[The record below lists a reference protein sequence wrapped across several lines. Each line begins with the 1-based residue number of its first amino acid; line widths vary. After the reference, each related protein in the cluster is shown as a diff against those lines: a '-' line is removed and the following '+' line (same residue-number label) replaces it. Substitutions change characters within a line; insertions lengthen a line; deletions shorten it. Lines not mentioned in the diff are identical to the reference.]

1 MMRKYRGI
9 VCEKK
14 ASYTVFLT
22 ENGEF
27 LRGVPLI
34 ADVQIGEE
42 AAFHL
47 IASTTSKRRMKPIF
61 IAPALIAAILLLFLV
76 ASWFP
81 KATPAYAYIQVEGD
95 STIEIGVDED
105 GKVISLQSSTETM
118 SDWEGQPMDLVL
130 AKAVE
135 QISTDKN
142 ELAVS
147 TVYEKEDK
155 PKLKK
160 QIEKAVQKV
169 NKNPLPQKNSIEP
182 VPKNTKPKEENAKPP
197 GQIKKEEKLPNQNIP
212 ATKTETKNSP
222 IEKPVKNTETKDKSN
237 ENKAQPKENKPTN
250 NSNKVPGQEKKKN
263 EDKSNDGNNA
273 NKNNGNNKNAN
284 N

>member
-263 EDKSNDGNNA
+263 EDKSNNGNNA
-273 NKNNGNNKNAN
+273 NKNNGNNKNSN